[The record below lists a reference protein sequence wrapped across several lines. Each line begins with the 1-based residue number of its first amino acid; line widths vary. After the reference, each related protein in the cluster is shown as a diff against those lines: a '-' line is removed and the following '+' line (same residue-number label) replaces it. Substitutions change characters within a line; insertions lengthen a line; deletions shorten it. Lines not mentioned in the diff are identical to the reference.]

1 MKQILLINSSI
12 NGAKG
17 HSVQLA
23 QQFIAGLADGASV
36 TVDTL
41 DLNASPVPHLDMA
54 EIAAWM
60 TPESQRDAAQQQLA
74 ALSDDI
80 IARIKA
86 ADVIVLG
93 VPMYNFGVPSQ
104 LKALLDRVA
113 RAGITFKYT
122 DQGPVGLLDNKPVV
136 IFATRGGVYQG
147 TELDSQ
153 TPFLQTFF
161 NFVGLTE
168 VHFIYAEGLNMGAD
182 AQEAALNAAKA
193 RLAEISAKI
202 AA

>member
-1 MKQILLINSSI
+1 MKQLLVINSSI
-12 NGAKG
+12 NGDKG

-23 QQFIAGLADGASV
+23 QQFLAQLPQGSFN
-36 TVDTL
+36 VDTI
-41 DLNASPVPHLDMA
+41 DLNKAPLPHLDMS
-54 EIAAWM
+54 EMAAWM
-60 TPESQRDAAQQQLA
+60 TPSDQRSEQQQQLA
-74 ALSDDI
+74 AVSDEL

-122 DQGPVGLLDNKPVV
+122 EQGAVGLLDDKPVI

-147 TELDSQ
+147 TTMDSQ
-153 TPFLQTFF
+153 TPFLQSFF
-161 NFVGLTE
+161 NFVGLKNL
-168 VHFIYAEGLNMGAD
+168 HFVYAEGLNMGAD
-182 AQEAALNAAKA
+182 AQQAALAAAKQ
-193 RLAEISAKI
+193 RLLEIGEAV